1 MSISHQLLNYI
12 IRQWE
17 VLIYLINVC
26 RFKDKKWYW
35 PIFIYLLDASISNSW
50 QIFRHSKNQIP
61 LLEFRREIALDLLQ
75 SGAAPKKDYKKRT
88 VRDNLRYDGID
99 HFITKIQN
107 RRRCQGCS
115 KKTFYQCSKWV
126 NDRI

>member
-1 MSISHQLLNYI
+1 MCVDLQIKNTH
-12 IRQWE
+12 
-17 VLIYLINVC
+17 
-26 RFKDKKWYW
+26 KKWYW

-75 SGAAPKKDYKKRT
+75 SGVAPKKDYKKRT

-107 RRRCQGCS
+107 RRRCQGCG
-115 KKTFYQCSKWV
+115 KKTFYQCSKCEIALDV
-126 NDRI
+126 ECFKDFHIK